1 MNYKNYLFLGDSG
14 IYLLSSI
21 ASFIFINEYNVF
33 KTILYADEIFVLMMV
48 PGVDMIRLVI
58 FRVLKRKNPF
68 KGDRNHLHHLLTKK
82 LTIIQTNLLE
92 ISMVFLPIFFYKVL
106 SINLV
111 NIIFSFLL
119 FYIILISILIK
130 IRS

>member
-48 PGVDMIRLVI
+48 PGVDMVRL
-58 FRVLKRKNPF
+58 R
-68 KGDRNHLHHLLTKK
+68 
-82 LTIIQTNLLE
+82 
-92 ISMVFLPIFFYKVL
+92 
-106 SINLV
+106 
-111 NIIFSFLL
+111 
-119 FYIILISILIK
+119 
-130 IRS
+130 